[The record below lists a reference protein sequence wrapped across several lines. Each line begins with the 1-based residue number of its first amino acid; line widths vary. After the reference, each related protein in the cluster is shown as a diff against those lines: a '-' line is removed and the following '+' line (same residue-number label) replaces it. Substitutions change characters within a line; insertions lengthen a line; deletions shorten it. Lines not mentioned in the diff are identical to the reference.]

1 MPYNKENDVYRYVKA
16 QDFFADLDSD
26 AGSRNYTRIENVQLY
41 KEQNKAEQSLTHHGR
56 AFKDDKGKIFL
67 VEFIRPTMF
76 RLRFNPEYTA
86 LTDYSDSN
94 SRNLVQD
101 NMKDLID
108 TLDKFECIDW
118 KVTVEEQ
125 TDYVKLES
133 RPLIQASPNDYY
145 MRIYIRKKHTKIVA
159 IQPLKPQVSS
169 EVAYISDQF
178 EVPAL
183 TAQDPD
189 VKVVWL
195 TKSNGILYSGKT
207 TVIEVEKPGMA
218 RYLGFGEQGGRQLL
232 KTKLIVDYFN
242 YDNMT
247 YSQVYG
253 SGPLDSREPLYHSE
267 PFWMEVA
274 QHPGHLLKVATF
286 VDNFS
291 QVCVDIGTR
300 DNSTMRVV
308 TRFNAMQLCVA
319 LSDSISGLINS
330 YTSVVGRPRL
340 KPRYVLGY
348 HQGCYGYDQPYKI
361 WDVVNGYRNLDFPL
375 DGMHIDVDFQ
385 DNYKTFTVNQKV
397 FPNPAQF
404 LADLRNVGVKCST
417 NITPFING
425 DDDKTYS
432 TLQEAL
438 AKGYFVKDKRYKG
451 EGGPTFADEDRYM
464 LYRGGYKNEFQAS
477 DLGQEPRG
485 NYQPPDNVALSTTWD
500 KGTPFRGGVWYGG
513 ALGRPGHYPDLNRK
527 EVREWWGKQY
537 NYLVSIGL
545 EFVWQDM
552 TSPCMG
558 AAYGDM
564 RSFPFR
570 LLLPLDAIKDTT
582 GTNLPTEVPAIEVW
596 ALYAFNLH
604 KATSHGWDNNP
615 DRKDKVTG
623 KEKRNFII
631 GRGGFIG
638 LH

>member
-56 AFKDDKGKIFL
+56 AFKDDNGKIFL

-291 QVCVDIGTR
+291 Q
-300 DNSTMRVV
+300 
-308 TRFNAMQLCVA
+308 
-319 LSDSISGLINS
+319 
-330 YTSVVGRPRL
+330 
-340 KPRYVLGY
+340 
-348 HQGCYGYDQPYKI
+348 
-361 WDVVNGYRNLDFPL
+361 
-375 DGMHIDVDFQ
+375 
-385 DNYKTFTVNQKV
+385 
-397 FPNPAQF
+397 
-404 LADLRNVGVKCST
+404 
-417 NITPFING
+417 
-425 DDDKTYS
+425 
-432 TLQEAL
+432 
-438 AKGYFVKDKRYKG
+438 
-451 EGGPTFADEDRYM
+451 
-464 LYRGGYKNEFQAS
+464 
-477 DLGQEPRG
+477 
-485 NYQPPDNVALSTTWD
+485 
-500 KGTPFRGGVWYGG
+500 
-513 ALGRPGHYPDLNRK
+513 
-527 EVREWWGKQY
+527 
-537 NYLVSIGL
+537 
-545 EFVWQDM
+545 
-552 TSPCMG
+552 
-558 AAYGDM
+558 
-564 RSFPFR
+564 
-570 LLLPLDAIKDTT
+570 
-582 GTNLPTEVPAIEVW
+582 
-596 ALYAFNLH
+596 
-604 KATSHGWDNNP
+604 
-615 DRKDKVTG
+615 
-623 KEKRNFII
+623 
-631 GRGGFIG
+631 
-638 LH
+638 